1 MFMTVGPPFGS
12 RRPLAKLLLS
22 ARFVTSR
29 TALKRQIHLKT
40 YTNNN
45 RIKCDDE
52 FASLKEWASMNVD
65 FWKDKYPAGIAAD
78 INPDEYQNI
87 QAVLKQSC
95 QRFADKPA
103 FSNLGKTITYGE
115 LYELSGAFA
124 AYLQQHTD
132 LKPGDRIAVQLP
144 NVLQY
149 PIAVF
154 GAIRAG
160 LIVVNTNPL
169 YTAREMEHQFNDSG
183 ATALVCLANMA
194 HLAEKVVPKTA
205 VKHVIVTE
213 VGDLLPPLKRLL
225 INSVIKYVKKMV
237 PAYHLPQAVKFNDV
251 LAKGHGRAVND
262 ASPVSSDVAVLQ
274 YTGGTTGVAKG
285 AMLTHRNLVANML
298 QCKALMGSNLNEGSE
313 ILITPLPLY
322 HIYAFTFHCMAMMLI
337 GNHNI
342 LISNPRDLP
351 SMVKELS
358 KWKFSGFVGLNTLF
372 VALCNNEGFRK
383 LDFSALK
390 VTLSGGMAL
399 QLAAAERWKAVTGC
413 NICEGYGMT
422 ETSPVAT
429 VNPIQKIQIGTI
441 GIPMPSTLCKVITDD
456 GVELA
461 LGEVGELCVK
471 GPQVMKG
478 YWQREDAT
486 AEILDR
492 EGWLKTGDIAIIQPD
507 GYLRIVDRKKD
518 MILVSGFNVYPNELE
533 DVLTTLPGVLQCA
546 AIGVPDEKSGEHIK
560 LFIVVKPGATL
571 TKEQVMEHMR
581 ANVTGYKVPK
591 AVEFRDVLPTTNV
604 GKILRRE
611 LRDEELKKL
620 GLKK

>member
-1 MFMTVGPPFGS
+1 M
-12 RRPLAKLLLS
+12 
-22 ARFVTSR
+22 
-29 TALKRQIHLKT
+29 IE
-40 YTNNN
+40 N
-45 RIKCDDE
+45 
-52 FASLKEWASMNVD
+52 
-65 FWKDKYPAGIAAD
+65 FWKDKYPAGITAQ
-78 INPDEYQNI
+78 INPDEFPNI

-103 FSNLGKTITYGE
+103 FSNLGKTLTYGE
-115 LYELSGAFA
+115 LYTLSGAFA
-124 AYLQQHTD
+124 AWLQQHTD

-149 PIAVF
+149 PVAVF
-154 GAIRAG
+154 GAMRAG

-183 ATALVCLANMA
+183 AKALVCLANMA
-194 HLAEKVVPKTA
+194 HLAEKVVPKTQ

-213 VGDLLPPLKRLL
+213 VADLLPPLKRLL

-237 PAYHLPQAVKFNDV
+237 PAYNLPGAVRFNDA
-251 LAKGHGRAVND
+251 LALGKGGAVTEAN
-262 ASPVSSDVAVLQ
+262 PQPNDVAVLQ

-298 QCKALMGSNLNEGSE
+298 QCRALMGANLHEGCE

-337 GNHNI
+337 GNHNV
-342 LISNPRDLP
+342 LISNPRDL
-351 SMVKELS
+351 SAMVKELG

-372 VALCNNEGFRK
+372 VALCNNDAFRA

-390 VTLSGGMAL
+390 ITLSGGMAL
-399 QLAAAERWKAVTGC
+399 QLSVAERWKTVTGC
-413 NICEGYGMT
+413 AICEGYGMT
-422 ETSPVAT
+422 ETSPVAA
-429 VNPIQKIQIGTI
+429 VNPAEANQVGTI
-441 GIPMPSTLCKVITDD
+441 GIPVPSTLCKVIDD
-456 GVELA
+456 SGRELG

-478 YWQREDAT
+478 YWQREEAT
-486 AEILDR
+486 AEILDQD
-492 EGWLKTGDIAIIQPD
+492 GWLKTGDIAVIQPD
-507 GYLRIVDRKKD
+507 GYMRIVDRKKD

-533 DVLTTLPGVLQCA
+533 DVLASLPGVLQCA
-546 AIGVPDEKSGEHIK
+546 AIGVPDEKSGEVIK
-560 LFIVVKPGATL
+560 MFIVVKPGMTL

-581 ANVTGYKVPK
+581 ANVTGYKVPRHI
-591 AVEFRDVLPTTNV
+591 EFRDALPTTNV

-611 LRDEELKKL
+611 LRDEELKKQ
-620 GLKK
+620 GLKKIA

>member
-1 MFMTVGPPFGS
+1 M
-12 RRPLAKLLLS
+12 
-22 ARFVTSR
+22 
-29 TALKRQIHLKT
+29 I
-40 YTNNN
+40 
-45 RIKCDDE
+45 E
-52 FASLKEWASMNVD
+52 D
-65 FWKDKYPAGIAAD
+65 FWKDKYPAGIAAE
-78 INPDEYQNI
+78 INPDEYPNI
-87 QAVLKQSC
+87 QTVLRQSC

-124 AYLQQHTD
+124 AWLQQHTD
-132 LKPGDRIAVQLP
+132 LQPGDRIAVQLP
-144 NVLQY
+144 NLLQY

-183 ATALVCLANMA
+183 AKALVCLANMA
-194 HLAEKVVPKTA
+194 HLAEKVVPQTS
-205 VKHVIVTE
+205 VKYVIVTE
-213 VGDLLPPLKRLL
+213 VADMLSPFKRVL

-237 PAYHLPQAVKFNDV
+237 PAYHLPNAIKFNDI
-251 LAKGHGRAVND
+251 LSKGHGQ
-262 ASPVSSDVAVLQ
+262 PVKEANPISSDVAVLQ

-285 AMLTHRNLVANML
+285 AMLSHRNLIANML

-322 HIYAFTFHCMAMMLI
+322 HIYAFTFHCMAMMLL

-351 SMVKELS
+351 AMVKELS

-372 VALCNNEGFRK
+372 IALCNSEAFRK
-383 LDFSALK
+383 LDFSHLK

-399 QLAAAERWKAVTGC
+399 QLSVAERWKTVTGSP
-413 NICEGYGMT
+413 ICEGYGMT
-422 ETSPVAT
+422 ETSPVAS
-429 VNPIQKIQIGTI
+429 VNPIQNIQVGTI
-441 GIPMPSTLCKVITDD
+441 GIPMPSTLCKVINDA
-456 GVELA
+456 GEELP
-461 LGEVGELCVK
+461 LGEIGELCIK

-478 YWQREDAT
+478 YWERPDAT
-486 AEILDR
+486 AEIMDSD
-492 EGWLKTGDIAIIQPD
+492 GWLKSGDIAVIQPD
-507 GYLRIVDRKKD
+507 GYMRIVDRKKD

-533 DVLTTLPGVLQCA
+533 DVMASLPGVLQSA
-546 AIGVPDEKSGEHIK
+546 AIGIPDEKTGELIK
-560 LFIVVKPGATL
+560 VFIVVKPGMTL
-571 TKEQVMEHMR
+571 TKEQVMAHMR
-581 ANVTGYKVPK
+581 ANLTAYKAPK
-591 AVEFRDVLPTTNV
+591 IIEFRESLPTTNV

>member
-1 MFMTVGPPFGS
+1 M
-12 RRPLAKLLLS
+12 
-22 ARFVTSR
+22 
-29 TALKRQIHLKT
+29 ID
-40 YTNNN
+40 N
-45 RIKCDDE
+45 
-52 FASLKEWASMNVD
+52 
-65 FWKDKYPAGIAAD
+65 FWKDKYPSGIPAD
-78 INPDEYQNI
+78 INPDEYPNV

-124 AYLQQHTD
+124 AWIQQHTD
-132 LKPGDRIAVQLP
+132 LQPGDRIAVQLP

-183 ATALVCLANMA
+183 AKALVCLANMA
-194 HLAEKVVPKTA
+194 HLAEKVVPRTQIRR
-205 VKHVIVTE
+205 VIVTE
-213 VGDLLPPLKRLL
+213 VADMLSPFKRLL

-237 PAYHLPQAVKFNDV
+237 PAYHLPKAIKFNDV
-251 LAKGHGRAVND
+251 LGKGRGQPVTD
-262 ASPVSSDVAVLQ
+262 VSPGSVDVAVLQ

-285 AMLTHRNLVANML
+285 AMLTHRNLIANML
-298 QCKALMGSNLNEGSE
+298 QCRALMASNLDEGCE
-313 ILITPLPLY
+313 IIITPLPLY
-322 HIYAFTFHCMAMMLI
+322 HIYAFTFHCMAMMLL

-351 SMVKELS
+351 AMVKELS

-372 VALCNNEGFRK
+372 VALCNSDGFRN

-399 QLAAAERWKAVTGC
+399 QQAAAERWKQVTGC
-413 NICEGYGMT
+413 QVCEGYGMT

-429 VNPIQKIQIGTI
+429 VNPSQYVQMGSI
-441 GIPMPSTLCKVITDD
+441 GIPVPSTLCKVIDD
-456 GVELA
+456 AGNELA
-461 LGEVGELCVK
+461 FGETGELCIK

-478 YWQREDAT
+478 YWQRQEAT
-486 AEILDR
+486 DEMIDS

-507 GYLRIVDRKKD
+507 GYIRIVDRKKD
-518 MILVSGFNVYPNELE
+518 MILISGFNVYPNELE
-533 DVLTTLPGVLQCA
+533 DVLATLPGVLQCA
-546 AIGVPDEKSGEHIK
+546 AIGVPDEKSGETIK
-560 LFIVVKPGATL
+560 VFVVAKPGVTL
-571 TKEQVMEHMR
+571 TKEQVMAHMR
-581 ANVTGYKVPK
+581 ANLTGYKVPRS
-591 AVEFRDVLPTTNV
+591 VEFRDVLPTTNV

-620 GLKK
+620 GVKK

>member
-1 MFMTVGPPFGS
+1 M
-12 RRPLAKLLLS
+12 
-22 ARFVTSR
+22 
-29 TALKRQIHLKT
+29 IE
-40 YTNNN
+40 N
-45 RIKCDDE
+45 
-52 FASLKEWASMNVD
+52 
-65 FWKDKYPAGIAAD
+65 FWKDKYPSGISPD
-78 INPDEYQNI
+78 VDPDEYPNV

-103 FSNLGKTITYGE
+103 FSNLGKTLTYGE

-124 AYLQQHTD
+124 AWIQQHTD
-132 LKPGDRIAVQLP
+132 LVPGDRIAVQLP

-149 PIAVF
+149 PVAVF

-183 ATALVCLANMA
+183 AKALVCLANMA
-194 HLAEKVVPKTA
+194 HLAEKVVPKTQ

-213 VGDLLPPLKRLL
+213 AADLLSPLKRLL
-225 INSVIKYVKKMV
+225 VNSVIKYVKKMV
-237 PAYHLPQAVKFNDV
+237 PAYHLPDAVRFNDV
-251 LAKGHGRAVND
+251 LKKGHGQPVAEVSPDRA
-262 ASPVSSDVAVLQ
+262 DVAVLQ

-285 AMLTHRNLVANML
+285 AMLTHRNLIANML
-298 QCKALMGSNLNEGSE
+298 QCRALMASNLNEGSE

-337 GNHNI
+337 GNHNV

-351 SMVKELS
+351 AMVKELS

-372 VALCNNEGFRK
+372 VALCNNEAFRN

-399 QLAAAERWKAVTGC
+399 QLAAAERWKQVTNC
-413 NICEGYGMT
+413 PICEGYGMT

-429 VNPIQKIQIGTI
+429 VNPIQKIQMGTI
-441 GIPMPSTLCKVITDD
+441 GIPVPSTLCRVIDD
-456 GVELA
+456 AGNELA
-461 LGEVGELCVK
+461 FGETGELCIK

-478 YWQREDAT
+478 YWQRQEATDEMIDA
-486 AEILDR
+486 D
-492 EGWLKTGDIAIIQPD
+492 GWLKTGDIAIIQPD

-518 MILVSGFNVYPNELE
+518 MILISGFNVYPNELE
-533 DVLTTLPGVLQCA
+533 DVLVTLPGVLQCA
-546 AIGVPDEKSGEHIK
+546 AIGIPDEKSGEAIK
-560 LFIVVKPGATL
+560 VFVVAKPGVTL
-571 TKEQVMEHMR
+571 TKDQIMEHMR
-581 ANVTGYKVPK
+581 ANLTGYKVPRS
-591 AVEFRDVLPTTNV
+591 VEFRDSLPTTNV

-620 GLKK
+620 GIKK

>member
-1 MFMTVGPPFGS
+1 M
-12 RRPLAKLLLS
+12 
-22 ARFVTSR
+22 
-29 TALKRQIHLKT
+29 IEH
-40 YTNNN
+40 
-45 RIKCDDE
+45 
-52 FASLKEWASMNVD
+52 
-65 FWKDKYPAGIAAD
+65 FWKDKYPAGVTAE
-78 INPDEYQNI
+78 INPDEFPNI

-103 FSNLGKTITYGE
+103 FSNLGKTLTYGE
-115 LYELSGAFA
+115 LYALSGAFA
-124 AYLQQHTD
+124 AWLQQHTD

-149 PIAVF
+149 PVAVF
-154 GAIRAG
+154 GAMRAG

-169 YTAREMEHQFNDSG
+169 YTARELEHQFNDSG
-183 ATALVCLANMA
+183 AKALVCLANMA
-194 HLAEKVVPKTA
+194 HLAEKVVPKTQ

-213 VGDLLPPLKRLL
+213 VADLLPPLKRLL

-237 PAYHLPQAVKFNDV
+237 PAYNLPGAVRFNDA
-251 LAKGHGRAVND
+251 LALGKGGAVTEAN
-262 ASPVSSDVAVLQ
+262 PQPNDVAVLQ

-285 AMLTHRNLVANML
+285 AMLSHRNLVANML
-298 QCKALMGSNLNEGSE
+298 QCRALMGSNLHEGCE

-351 SMVKELS
+351 AMVKELG

-372 VALCNNEGFRK
+372 VALCNNEAFRN

-390 VTLSGGMAL
+390 ITLSGGMAL
-399 QLAAAERWKAVTGC
+399 QLSVAERWKAVTGC
-413 NICEGYGMT
+413 AICEGYGMT
-422 ETSPVAT
+422 ETSPVAA
-429 VNPIQKIQIGTI
+429 VNPSDANQVGTI
-441 GIPMPSTLCKVITDD
+441 GIPVPSTLCKVIDD
-456 GVELA
+456 NGQELP

-478 YWQREDAT
+478 YWQREEAT
-486 AEILDR
+486 AEILDSD
-492 EGWLKTGDIAIIQPD
+492 GWLKTGDIALIQPD
-507 GYLRIVDRKKD
+507 GYMRIVDRKKD

-533 DVLTTLPGVLQCA
+533 DVLAALPGVLQSA
-546 AIGVPDEKSGEHIK
+546 AIGVPDEKSGEVIK
-560 LFIVVKPGATL
+560 VFIVVKPGMTL

-581 ANVTGYKVPK
+581 ANVTGYKVPRYI
-591 AVEFRDVLPTTNV
+591 EFRDALPTTNV

-611 LRDEELKKL
+611 LRDEELKKQ
-620 GLKK
+620 GLKKIA